1 VITAADLNKF
11 LGKNITAICT
21 NGYTKP
27 EDNHCAHFVSHALD
41 YGFGY
46 TCRAAVNGKGPAA
59 NLRVH
64 EVFARC
70 PAVGRWDDKPADLKT
85 CLAFVTAKSN
95 VQVAN
100 KMIANVPKK
109 HIGIF
114 IDGTIWHYS
123 NANHK
128 VMTQNPED
136 FSHHYAGADIELF
149 YGQMI
154 P

>member
-1 VITAADLNKF
+1 MVTAADLNKF
-11 LGKNITAICT
+11 LEKNISDICT
-21 NGYTKP
+21 NGYTKA
-27 EDNHCAHFVSHALD
+27 EDNHCAHFVGHVLE
-41 YGFGY
+41 YTFGY
-46 TCRAAVNGKGPAA
+46 TCKAATNGKGSAA

-64 EVFARC
+64 EVFGRC
-70 PAVGRWDDKPADLKT
+70 PAVGRWDDRPADLKT

-100 KMIANVPKK
+100 KLMANVPKK

-128 VMTQNPED
+128 VMKQDPDE
-136 FSHHYAGADIELF
+136 FSHHYSGPDIELF
-149 YGQMI
+149 YGKMI
-154 P
+154 